1 MFNVLWSICKDGVGT
16 ITDVEGNTNAAKY
29 IYILDNNLF
38 ASRFQIR
45 KLSVDFS
52 KMTTPPIHQSVQTK
66 LQKDSN
72 DVDCL
77 DWPSQSPDLN
87 IIEILTCPPS
97 FALLTNERVINSV

>member
-1 MFNVLWSICKDGVGT
+1 LYGSRNGGARVFNVLWSICKDGVGT

-87 IIEILTCPPS
+87 IIEHI
-97 FALLTNERVINSV
+97 